1 MSASRFTQAEQKV
14 LLGLH
19 PDLQSVLRQF
29 AREYE
34 LPFRLLEGRRTL
46 QRQRILF
53 QRGATKTM
61 NSRHLTGHAFDL
73 APMVGR
79 AVSWHWPHYY
89 PLALEMKRAA
99 KIVGVPLVWGGDW
112 STFKDGPHWELPW
125 SSHPIKGN

>member
-1 MSASRFTQAEQKV
+1 MNPDRFTKSERV
-14 LLGLH
+14 ILLGLH
-19 PDLQSVLRQF
+19 VDLQAVLLQF

-73 APMVGR
+73 APVINR
-79 AVSWHWPHYY
+79 TVSWHWPQYF
-89 PLALEMKRAA
+89 PLAMEMKRAA
-99 KIVGVPLVWGGDW
+99 SIVGVPVKWGGDW
-112 STFKDGPHWELPW
+112 VTFKDGPHWELPW
-125 SSHPIKGN
+125 SSYPAKAD